1 MGGILGKEN
10 AKINVFIMGLQ
21 GAGKTHFLYN
31 GLLEEGWIENYKQG
45 PDIENKV
52 SLNQKRSKNVDK
64 KFV

>member
-31 GLLEEGWIENYKQG
+31 GLLEEGWVENYK
-45 PDIENKV
+45 
-52 SLNQKRSKNVDK
+52 
-64 KFV
+64 